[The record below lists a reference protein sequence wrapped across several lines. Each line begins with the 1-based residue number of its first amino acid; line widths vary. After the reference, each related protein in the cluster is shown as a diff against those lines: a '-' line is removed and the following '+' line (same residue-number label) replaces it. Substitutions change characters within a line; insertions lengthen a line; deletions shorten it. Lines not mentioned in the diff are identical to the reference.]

1 MDMSTLVNMLIICW
15 VPVAQ
20 PHHADPI
27 VQEAWRIE
35 KSVPLSQCLTMN
47 RLASGGG
54 ALGALTVRCGDSFKV
69 SPQK

>member
-1 MDMSTLVNMLIICW
+1 MDLTQLVNMLIICW

-20 PHHADPI
+20 MHAAPI
-27 VQEAWRIE
+27 VKEAWRLE
-35 KSVPLSQCLTMN
+35 KSVPLGQCLTMN

-54 ALGALTVRCGDSFKV
+54 PLGALTVRCGDGYKV